1 MKELEAKYKSKF
13 RNKLKWYKQDQNNPL
28 LKCIIDDFDSTISD
42 AFQELEN
49 RSCSNCKHWI
59 NEAFSANKNDLKGF
73 CSLFGICNGDLSHD
87 MSNDFCCNK
96 WKNKD

>member
-49 RSCSNCKHWI
+49 RSCTNCFFNSSKDKNLELITCDKCLGFI
-59 NEAFSANKNDLKGF
+59 NQRIFKYCGS
-73 CSLFGICNGDLSHD
+73 
-87 MSNDFCCNK
+87 
-96 WKNKD
+96 WKQIDI